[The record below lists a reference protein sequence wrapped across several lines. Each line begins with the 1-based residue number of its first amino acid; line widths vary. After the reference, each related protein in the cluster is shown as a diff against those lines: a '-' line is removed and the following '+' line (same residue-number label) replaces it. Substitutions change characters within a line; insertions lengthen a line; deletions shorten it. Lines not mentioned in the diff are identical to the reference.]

1 MRLNRLSSV
10 LCLLLAGSFLCL
22 SGCTKVLNT
31 SDGRQ
36 FFKKNKQ
43 QITKV
48 SNRVTVD
55 LKNKRAA
62 ITFLKNDGADISGSP
77 YTEMKQTADE
87 ISALKKEFNTFQ
99 TQAKDL
105 IARYDAVV
113 GDKKKIKSDQKVWKK
128 VMKLKKEAEA
138 MRKPVEKLNRKYA
151 LLFDK
156 YRSLLRKNNI
166 KSVEVSKVKKVFVD
180 GFQAIGPKAKKA
192 KKRVDAAEKKM
203 TALKMPQHKKAQKR
217 QVLQKMQK
225 QLALIQKEIKQ
236 AKEVQQAFMKMTK
249 GKTVVWSGPG
259 TNIGKLE
266 ASMKSHIN
274 DVNAAS
280 AELNQLVKKFNKK

>member
-1 MRLNRLSSV
+1 MM
-10 LCLLLAGSFLCL
+10 LCLFVAASLLFV

-36 FFKKNKQ
+36 FFKKNKD

-55 LKNKRAA
+55 LKDKRAA
-62 ITFLKNDGADISGSP
+62 ITFLKNDGADISASP
-77 YTEMKQTADE
+77 YQNLKQTADE
-87 ISALKKEFNTFQ
+87 ISALKKEFNAFQ

-105 IARYDAVV
+105 ISRYDEVV
-113 GDKKKIKSDQKVWKK
+113 GDKKKIKSDQKAWKA

-151 LLFDK
+151 LLYDK
-156 YRSLLRKNNI
+156 YRSILRKNGI
-166 KSVEVSKVKKVFVD
+166 KSVEVAKVKKVFIG
-180 GFQAIGPKAKKA
+180 GFQAIGPKAKEA
-192 KKRVDAAEKKM
+192 KKRVDAAEKKL
-203 TALKMPQHKKAQKR
+203 TALKIPQHKKAQKR
-217 QVLQKMQK
+217 QVLQQMQK

-236 AKEVQQAFMKMTK
+236 AKEVQQAFMKKTK

-259 TNIGKLE
+259 TTIGKLE
-266 ASMKSHIN
+266 ASMKSHID

-280 AELNQLVKKFNKK
+280 AKLNQLVKKFNKK